1 MKSLAPPSLYVDTV
15 TIIVPVKDEEE
26 GLSYLLD
33 DFEKSDL
40 KNNFDIQFIFVID
53 VRTSDS
59 SKTVASIMSEN
70 IIDQSETTGKG
81 AAMKQAVLE
90 WYEKPTKY
98 VVFLDADGSY
108 SFNSVQSLL
117 DKLVTGPD
125 IVSGSRFLNSQGRP
139 DGMSRLHNIGNLV
152 LSKISSI
159 RNRRKIT
166 DLCTGLWGFTAA
178 ALQSLEFISEGFDL
192 EAEIAGLA
200 RKRGLDHQEIPVNW
214 SQRKGGVSKLS
225 SLKDGS
231 IILLRIL
238 TT

>member
-81 AAMKQAVLE
+81 AAMKQAVL
-90 WYEKPTKY
+90 
-98 VVFLDADGSY
+98 
-108 SFNSVQSLL
+108 
-117 DKLVTGPD
+117 DKQ
-125 IVSGSRFLNSQGRP
+125 LN
-139 DGMSRLHNIGNLV
+139 MMEN
-152 LSKISSI
+152 
-159 RNRRKIT
+159 
-166 DLCTGLWGFTAA
+166 
-178 ALQSLEFISEGFDL
+178 
-192 EAEIAGLA
+192 
-200 RKRGLDHQEIPVNW
+200 
-214 SQRKGGVSKLS
+214 
-225 SLKDGS
+225 
-231 IILLRIL
+231 
-238 TT
+238 